1 MKYIE
6 DSFIL
11 NYTERF
17 WANIV
22 SLSEETMQYL
32 WEEIKQAEQNQ
43 VSHKSNLAGNI
54 SSSLLLFDN
63 NKFMS
68 EKLIPE
74 IVETQYDYYQEKIQK
89 DLNNPDLSGYWV
101 NFQKK
106 HEFNPIHNHGGVI
119 SFVIWM
125 KIPYSWEDEIKIDI
139 VKDSNTKNN
148 IGNFVFVY
156 PKDHYIHTNEITMNP
171 QMEGRM
177 AIFPSYFNH
186 MVYPF
191 YTSDESR
198 ISISG
203 NVEFM

>member
-1 MKYIE
+1 MKYIK

-17 WANIV
+17 WTNIV